1 MNEKP
6 YKSNLNHQGN
16 MKNLEGFLTNNKLLF
31 SSRDEFLISFSI
43 CIALDLRLLVR
54 LKR

>member
-16 MKNLEGFLTNNKLLF
+16 MKNLEGFLTNKLLF
-31 SSRDEFLISFSI
+31 SSRAEFLISFSI